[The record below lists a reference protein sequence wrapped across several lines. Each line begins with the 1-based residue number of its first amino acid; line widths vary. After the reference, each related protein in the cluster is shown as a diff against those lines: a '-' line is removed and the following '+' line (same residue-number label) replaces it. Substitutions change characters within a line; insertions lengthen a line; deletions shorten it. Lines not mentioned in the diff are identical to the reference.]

1 MGCEGCKNPECYLTP
16 DKNYCHAE
24 NRRGQATN
32 LQLRRCARGM
42 YVRKIQALSTTPEL
56 SPKSPPTPAKD
67 RTRTPAAKQQSL
79 SRRQWQRTKHEE

>member
-1 MGCEGCKNPECYLTP
+1 MGCEGYKNPECYLTP

-24 NRRGQATN
+24 KLRAGATAQ
-32 LQLRRCARGM
+32 QLRRCARSLH
-42 YVRKIQALSTTPEL
+42 VRKIQAGSTTSEL
-56 SPKSPPTPAKD
+56 SSKSPSTPARD